1 MLVRAGR
8 LAHGACTVGPTTSGS
23 AWPGSQSS
31 APATAR
37 HPWSRSRTA
46 AGVARGVGAALVVV
60 GGAVVVVAAVVVG
73 AVVTATV
80 VVGAVGGAPVVVVV
94 VSPPLEAAADAYARA
109 SPTAASSATPAYR

>member
-60 GGAVVVVAAVVVG
+60 
-73 AVVTATV
+73 
-80 VVGAVGGAPVVVVV
+80 VGAVGGAPVVVVV

-109 SPTAASSATPAYR
+109 SPTAASSATPAYRHVRIGTGYG